1 MLAGQRPAQP
11 SRECHARRRSPNYPR
26 MQRLKRNVSLGE
38 RIYRYRGSRD
48 FEAAAT
54 RALIVFT
61 LAAAGVASYIQYA
74 SSQGT
79 LGARSATPSI
89 SARATASASSPPC
102 LQSGCRYSMAALS
115 CGLTGRTSSK
125 CARRNDSRKP
135 VCRRSSLRGRALAVR
150 KVSQTVVMVVLLEHV
165 LLWILPLAFSL
176 HDATHVVRV
185 ECHRGVVSP
194 RQMCKISRSRGY
206 EATSGTCAHVSDTR
220 IRRSAR
226 VDRAQRSPAAARVA
240 RLSSR

>member
-1 MLAGQRPAQP
+1 MLAPKRPVAESATLTAAP
-11 SRECHARRRSPNYPR
+11 LLDYPR

-38 RIYRYRGSRD
+38 RIYRYRGSRA

-54 RALIVFT
+54 RTLIVFT

-125 CARRNDSRKP
+125 CAIRNDSRN
-135 VCRRSSLRGRALAVR
+135 RSA
-150 KVSQTVVMVVLLEHV
+150 
-165 LLWILPLAFSL
+165 
-176 HDATHVVRV
+176 DAHLCVVVRWRSV
-185 ECHRGVVSP
+185 RFHR
-194 RQMCKISRSRGY
+194 
-206 EATSGTCAHVSDTR
+206 
-220 IRRSAR
+220 
-226 VDRAQRSPAAARVA
+226 
-240 RLSSR
+240 LL

>member
-1 MLAGQRPAQP
+1 
-11 SRECHARRRSPNYPR
+11 

-89 SARATASASSPPC
+89 SPRATASASSRDTLSAERLPI
-102 LQSGCRYSMAALS
+102 LDGGIVVRSGI
-115 CGLTGRTSSK
+115 SSG
-125 CARRNDSRKP
+125 
-135 VCRRSSLRGRALAVR
+135 SLGPDIGGRADDLR
-150 KVSQTVVMVVLLEHV
+150 
-165 LLWILPLAFSL
+165 
-176 HDATHVVRV
+176 
-185 ECHRGVVSP
+185 RG
-194 RQMCKISRSRGY
+194 CDG
-206 EATSGTCAHVSDTR
+206 G
-220 IRRSAR
+220 
-226 VDRAQRSPAAARVA
+226 
-240 RLSSR
+240 

>member
-11 SRECHARRRSPNYPR
+11 SRECHALPR

-79 LGARSATPSI
+79 LGARSATPII

-125 CARRNDSRKP
+125 CASRNDSRKP

-150 KVSQTVVMVVLLEHV
+150 KISQTVVMVVLLEHV
-165 LLWILPLAFSL
+165 LLDLPLAALPSTMQHTWF
-176 HDATHVVRV
+176 
-185 ECHRGVVSP
+185 E
-194 RQMCKISRSRGY
+194 
-206 EATSGTCAHVSDTR
+206 
-220 IRRSAR
+220 
-226 VDRAQRSPAAARVA
+226 
-240 RLSSR
+240 